1 MGTNEKKRILS
12 GIQPTGIFTLGNY
25 MGAVRNWVN
34 MQNQPESFDCA
45 YFIANQ
51 HALTV
56 RMDPKELREGT
67 LSAFALLVACGLDP
81 DKNLMF
87 VQSQVPAHSQA
98 LWIALCNVG
107 FGELSRMT
115 QFKDK
120 SQKHPENVNAGLF
133 SYPALMAMD
142 ILLYQSDLVPVGE
155 DQKQHLEITRDIAER
170 FNRIY
175 GEVLKVPEPY
185 IPKQGAR
192 IMSLLDPKKKM
203 SKSDENPK
211 ATIFILE
218 EPDKIIK
225 KFKSA
230 VTDSEASVHY
240 AEGKDGIN
248 NLMTIYSCVTGKNYD
263 QIESEFQGK
272 GYGNFKTAV
281 GESVAEL
288 LAPVRER
295 YKELMS
301 DKGELLKICD
311 AGAIRAE
318 EIAHQTLHKIY
329 DSVGL
334 LI

>member
-1 MGTNEKKRILS
+1 METIMRKRILS

-25 MGAVRNWVN
+25 LGAVQNWVE
-34 MQNQPESFDCA
+34 MQNQPEEFDCA

-56 RMDPKELREGT
+56 RMDPKTLKEGT
-67 LSAFALLVACGLDP
+67 LSAFALLIACGLDP
-81 DKNLMF
+81 KKNLLF

-98 LWIALCNVG
+98 LWLSLCNVG

-120 SQKHPENVNAGLF
+120 SQSHPENINAGLF

-142 ILLYQSDLVPVGE
+142 ILLYQSNLVPVGE

-170 FNRIY
+170 FNRLY
-175 GEVLKVPEPY
+175 GNTFTIPEPY

-192 IMSLLDPKKKM
+192 IMSLLNPVKKM
-203 SKSDENPK
+203 SKSDSNPK

-218 EPDKIIK
+218 EPDQIIK

-240 AEGKDGIN
+240 GEGKDGIN
-248 NLMTIYSCVTGKNYD
+248 NLMTIYSCVTGKSFAE
-263 QIESEFQGK
+263 IESEFLRK
-272 GYGNFKTAV
+272 GYGDFKTAV
-281 GESVAEL
+281 GEAVATKLQPVREKYAEL
-288 LAPVRER
+288 L
-295 YKELMS
+295 S
-301 DKGELLKICD
+301 DKGELLKICNH
-311 AGAIRAE
+311 GA
-318 EIAHQTLHKIY
+318 EIAQEIANQTLEKAYQHI
-329 DSVGL
+329 GL

>member
-1 MGTNEKKRILS
+1 METEKRKRILS

-25 MGAVRNWVN
+25 MGAVRNWVD
-34 MQNQPESFDCA
+34 MQNQPDQFDCA

-51 HALTV
+51 HALTI
-56 RMDPKELREGT
+56 RMDPNELREGT
-67 LSAFALLVACGLDP
+67 LSAFALLIACGLDP
-81 DKNLMF
+81 EKNLMF

-98 LWIALCNVG
+98 LWISLCNVG

-142 ILLYQSDLVPVGE
+142 ILLYQSDLVPVGG

-175 GEVLKVPEPY
+175 GETFKIPEPY
-185 IPKQGAR
+185 IPKKGAK
-192 IMSLLDPKKKM
+192 IMSLLAPEKKM

-225 KFKSA
+225 KFRSA

-240 AEGKDGIN
+240 GEGKDGIN
-248 NLMTIYSCVTGKNYD
+248 NLMTIYSCVTGKSYD
-263 QIESEFQGK
+263 EIEVDFRGK
-272 GYGNFKTAV
+272 GYGDFKTAV

-288 LAPVRER
+288 LKPVRET
-295 YKELMS
+295 YAELMN
-301 DKGELLKICD
+301 DKGELLKICE

-318 EIAHQTLHKIY
+318 EIAHTTLCEIY
-329 DSVGL
+329 KNVGL